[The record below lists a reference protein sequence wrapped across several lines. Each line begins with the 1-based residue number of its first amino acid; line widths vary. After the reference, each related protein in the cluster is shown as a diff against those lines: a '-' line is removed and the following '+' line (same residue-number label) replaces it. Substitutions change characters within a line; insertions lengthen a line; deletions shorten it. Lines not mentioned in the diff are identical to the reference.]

1 MNELEQKRH
10 IVSILM
16 ANESGA
22 LSRVV
27 GLFSARGFNIDSL
40 NVAPTQDPSISRL
53 TLTTFC
59 NDQLIEQI
67 NKQLNKLIDV
77 IKLVNIAEHELID
90 REMMMV
96 KILSDEKNRA
106 ALLQIVEVF
115 RARVVDMHPE
125 CLVVEISGSQRKIDA
140 FLVMLKGFKIREM
153 ARTGVT
159 GVAVTGSGKCLDI
172 GC

>member
-1 MNELEQKRH
+1 MRRESTQERH
-10 IVSILM
+10 VISILM
-16 ANESGA
+16 VNEAGA

-40 NVAPTQDPSISRL
+40 NVAPTQEASVSRL

-59 NDQLIEQI
+59 DRQLIEQI

-77 IKLVNIAEHELID
+77 IKLVEIDDDELID

-96 KILSDEKNRA
+96 KIIAEDKQRA
-106 ALLQIVEVF
+106 NVLQLAEVF
-115 RARVVDMHPE
+115 RARVVDMHPGT
-125 CLVVEISGSQRKIDA
+125 LVIEISGSPRKLDA
-140 FLVMLKGFKIREM
+140 FLRMIDHTSIREM

-159 GVAVTGSGKCLDI
+159 GVALTGSGKSLAL
-172 GC
+172 

>member
-1 MNELEQKRH
+1 MSNNQQERH
-10 IVSILM
+10 IISILM
-16 ANESGA
+16 ANEAGA

-59 NDQLIEQI
+59 SNQIIEQI

-77 IKLVNIAEHELID
+77 IKLVNIEEHELID

-96 KILSDEKNRA
+96 KINADEKERSN
-106 ALLQIVEVF
+106 LLQLTEVF
-115 RARVVDMHPE
+115 RARVVDMHPTSM
-125 CLVVEISGSQRKIDA
+125 VVEISGSPKKLDA
-140 FLVMLKGFKIREM
+140 FLAMLDHKKIREM

-159 GVAVTGSGKCLDI
+159 GLAATGSGKCLDL
-172 GC
+172 

>member
-1 MNELEQKRH
+1 MSKEQNKERH

-16 ANESGA
+16 ANEAGA

-40 NVAPTQDPSISRL
+40 NVAPTQDPTISRM

-59 NDQLIEQI
+59 DRQLMEQI

-77 IKLVNIAEHELID
+77 IKLVHIEENELID
-90 REMMMV
+90 RDMMMIKV
-96 KILSDEKNRA
+96 SADEKTRPN
-106 ALLQIVEVF
+106 LLQLAEVF
-115 RARVVDMHPE
+115 RARVVDIHPTSI
-125 CLVVEISGSQRKIDA
+125 VIEISGSPRKLDA
-140 FLVMLKGFKIREM
+140 FLHMLDHRQIREM

-159 GVAVTGSGKCLDI
+159 GVAVTGSGKCLDL
-172 GC
+172 

>member
-1 MNELEQKRH
+1 MMIERH
-10 IVSILM
+10 VVSVLM

-40 NVAPTQDPSISRL
+40 NVAPTQDATISRL
-53 TLTTFC
+53 TLVTYC
-59 NDQLIEQI
+59 DSQIMEQI

-77 IKLVNIAEHELID
+77 VKLVEIHEHELID

-96 KILSDEKNRA
+96 KIVAGNKTRSDFMQLA
-106 ALLQIVEVF
+106 QTF
-115 RARVVDMHPE
+115 RAKVVDICPTT
-125 CLVVEISGSQRKIDA
+125 LVVEITGSPRKLDA
-140 FLVMLKGFKIREM
+140 FLAMLDDKDIREL

-159 GVAVTGSGKCLDI
+159 GVAVTGSGKCLDMP
-172 GC
+172 